1 MKLFE
6 FRNILDVTYGA
17 YVVKGAYR
25 GISKSSADSV
35 RAPGRDR
42 AVAVIRELLAG
53 NTTAVRKNARDA
65 STAVSTM
72 QIFTDAVEKIS
83 GKLTEMKELA
93 EKASSPD
100 YSQVQV
106 EEMQK
111 RFRNLAGE
119 LNQTAGRAEYKF
131 ARPFGADGKTVSI
144 PTGNGSKVDIFA
156 RDFSFDTDGLD
167 IVADPEKVLSSV
179 NGAIAKIDD
188 YKTYLNRQAAHLNNA
203 TEFIE
208 SQIRGAMGVDMQDFQ
223 PELAV
228 PMADYA
234 ASLIAKDK
242 QSSLDTQANLTPEEI
257 LKLLSDSD

>member
-1 MKLFE
+1 MLE
-6 FRNILDVTYGA
+6 FRNILDVAYGA

-25 GISKSSADSV
+25 GISKSSADSA
-35 RAPGRDR
+35 RAPGRDQ

-53 NTTAVRKNARDA
+53 NTEAVRQNARDT

-72 QIFTDAVEKIS
+72 QIFTDAIEKIS
-83 GKLTEMKELA
+83 GKLNEMKELA
-93 EKASSPD
+93 EKAPSPD

-111 RFRNLAGE
+111 QFQNLAGE
-119 LNQTAGRAEYKF
+119 INQTVNSTEYNYNKPFSAG
-131 ARPFGADGKTVSI
+131 GKTLSI
-144 PTGNGSKVDIFA
+144 PIGNGSKIDIFA
-156 RDFSFDTDGLD
+156 RNFSFDVQGLD
-167 IVADPEKVLSSV
+167 ITTDPQKALSTV
-179 NGAIAKIDD
+179 EEAITNIAD
-188 YKTYLNRQAAHLNNA
+188 YKTYLDRQAAHLSNA

-208 SQIRGAMGVDMQDFQ
+208 SQIRGAMGVDMHDFQ

-234 ASLIAKDK
+234 ASLISKDK
-242 QSSLDTQANLTPEEI
+242 QTSLNTQANLTPEEI

>member
-1 MKLFE
+1 MLE
-6 FRNILDVTYGA
+6 FRNILDVAYGA

-25 GISKSSADSV
+25 GISKSSADSA
-35 RAPGRDR
+35 RAPGRDQ

-53 NTTAVRKNARDA
+53 NTEAVRQNARDA

-72 QIFTDAVEKIS
+72 QIFTDAIGTIA
-83 GKLTEMKELA
+83 GKLVEMKELA

-119 LNQTAGRAEYKF
+119 INQTAGSTEYNF
-131 ARPFGADGKTVSI
+131 AKPFGSGGKTVSI
-144 PTGNGSKVDIFA
+144 PIGNGSKIDIFA
-156 RDFSFDTDGLD
+156 RDFSFDAQGLD
-167 IVADPEKVLSSV
+167 IAADPEKALSSV
-179 NGAIAKIDD
+179 NEAIANIDD
-188 YKTYLNRQAAHLNNA
+188 YKTYLDRQAAHLSNT

-234 ASLIAKDK
+234 ASLLSKDK
-242 QSSLDTQANLTPEEI
+242 QTSLNTQANLTPEEI

>member
-1 MKLFE
+1 LLE
-6 FRNILDVTYGA
+6 FRNILDVAYGA

-25 GISKSSADSV
+25 GISKSSADSTQV
-35 RAPGRDR
+35 PGRDQ

-53 NTTAVRKNARDA
+53 NSQNARDA
-65 STAVSTM
+65 STAVSAM
-72 QIFTDAVEKIS
+72 QIFTDAIETIG

-93 EKASSPD
+93 EKAPSPD

-119 LNQTAGRAEYKF
+119 INQTVDGTEYNYNK
-131 ARPFGADGKTVSI
+131 PFGAGGKTVSI
-144 PTGNGSKVDIFA
+144 PIGNGSKVDIFA
-156 RDFSFDTDGLD
+156 KDFSFDAEGLD
-167 IVADPEKVLSSV
+167 IAADPEKALSTV
-179 NGAIAKIDD
+179 NKAIANIDD
-188 YKTYLNRQAAHLNNA
+188 YKTYLDRQAAHLSNA

-208 SQIRGAMGVDMQDFQ
+208 SQIRGAMGVDTQDFQ

-234 ASLIAKDK
+234 ASLLSKDK
-242 QSSLDTQANLTPEEI
+242 QASLDTQANLTPKEI
-257 LKLLSDSD
+257 LKLLSEND

>member
-1 MKLFE
+1 LLE
-6 FRNILDVTYGA
+6 FRNILDVAYGA

-25 GISKSSADSV
+25 GISKSSDDST
-35 RAPGRDR
+35 RAPGRDQ

-53 NTTAVRKNARDA
+53 NTDAVRQNARDA
-65 STAVSTM
+65 STAVSAM
-72 QIFTDAVEKIS
+72 QIFTDAIETIG
-83 GKLTEMKELA
+83 GKLKEMKKLA
-93 EKASSPD
+93 EKALSPD

-111 RFRNLAGE
+111 QFRNLAGE
-119 LNQTAGRAEYKF
+119 INQTAGSTEYNYNK
-131 ARPFGADGKTVSI
+131 PFGTGGKTVSI
-144 PTGNGSKVDIFA
+144 PTGNGSNINIFA
-156 RDFSFDTDGLD
+156 RNFRFDVQGLD
-167 IVADPEKVLSSV
+167 ISTDPQKALSTV
-179 NGAIAKIDD
+179 EEAITNIAD
-188 YKTYLNRQAAHLNNA
+188 YKTYLDRQAAHLSNA

-234 ASLIAKDK
+234 ASLISRDK
-242 QSSLDTQANLTPEEI
+242 QTSLNTQANLAPDEI

>member
-1 MKLFE
+1 MLE

-25 GISKSSADSV
+25 GISKSSADSA
-35 RAPGRDR
+35 RAPGRDQ

-53 NTTAVRKNARDA
+53 KTEAVRKNARDA
-65 STAVSTM
+65 STAVSAL
-72 QIFTDAVEKIS
+72 QIFTDAVESIS
-83 GKLTEMKELA
+83 DKLAEMHGLA

-111 RFRNLAGE
+111 QFRNLAGE
-119 LNQTAGRAEYKF
+119 INQTVNKAEYKF
-131 ARPFGADGKTVSI
+131 AKPFGTEGKTVSI
-144 PTGNGSKVDIFA
+144 PTGKGSKIDIFA
-156 RDFSFDTDGLD
+156 RDFSFNVEGLD
-167 IVADPEKVLSSV
+167 IAVDSEKALLKV
-179 NGAIAKIDD
+179 NDATARIDE
-188 YKTYLNRQAAHLNNA
+188 YKKYLDRQVAHLTDV
-203 TEFIE
+203 TEFME
-208 SQIRGAMGVDMQDFQ
+208 LQIRGAMGLDMHDFQ

-234 ASLIAKDK
+234 ASLISKDK
-242 QSSLDTQANLTPEEI
+242 QNSLDIQANLTPEEI